1 MKLHWAS
8 TSPYV
13 RKVMVAAHEL
23 GVADRFEL
31 VATTPQTVID
41 DVHADNPLG
50 MIPALVTDD
59 GEALYDS
66 FVIIAW
72 LNDRFGGD
80 LIPAWGPDAWPTYRR
95 HALAHGL
102 IDTTNALAHE
112 RRRPPELQWPDQDA
126 KLRRRIG
133 LAIDGLDREAG
144 ALGGPFTLAPIT
156 AAVALGYVDRHLSDD
171 DWPDGDWRPGR
182 PALAEWYAEVSQR
195 PSMAATAP
203 PKL

>member
-1 MKLHWAS
+1 MKLHWAP

-31 VATTPQTVID
+31 VETTPQSVID
-41 DVHADNPLG
+41 DVSGDNPLG

-66 FVIIAW
+66 AVIIAW
-72 LNDRFGGD
+72 LDDRFGGG
-80 LIPAWGPDAWPTYRR
+80 LIPEPGPGAWAVHRR

-102 IDTTNALAHE
+102 IDTTNAWAHE
-112 RRRPPELQWPDQDA
+112 QRRPPELQWPDQDA

-133 LAIDGLDREAG
+133 LALDGLEREA
-144 ALGGPFTLAPIT
+144 ASLAGPFTIAPLA
-156 AAVALGYVDRHLSDD
+156 AGVALGYVDRHFPDD
-171 DWPDGDWRPGR
+171 DWRPAR
-182 PALAEWYAEVSQR
+182 PALAEWYAGVARR
-195 PSMAATAP
+195 PSMVATAP
-203 PKL
+203 PPLRSAPR